1 MHPEACFTQA
11 TKTKPMANATLI
23 ALSTS
28 TSMSILRPHITKP
41 TCKIIRNTQKIAMA
55 AVAPAVI
62 VGGGRVGR
70 ALQDMG
76 KGDDLLVKRGDAVPL
91 HFEGPILVCT
101 RNDDLDAVLDAT
113 PRSRWNDLVFFQN
126 GMMEPWLE
134 SKGLGDADQVLAYF
148 AVSKLGEPPVDGKTD
163 TNPEGLTA
171 AYGKWAYAVAA
182 RLQSGGLSCKVLDK
196 ESFQKQMLEKLIWIC
211 AFMLV
216 GARHP
221 GATVGAVEKEFRSEV
236 SCLIAELASA
246 AASEKGIVF
255 EEAME
260 DRLCA
265 YSRAVAH
272 FPTAV
277 KEFKWRNGWFYS
289 LSNKAIAEGKLDP
302 CPLHTTWLKE
312 LNIV

>member
-1 MHPEACFTQA
+1 
-11 TKTKPMANATLI
+11 MASSLTLSSSLR
-23 ALSTS
+23 LSLPSWRNTH
-28 TSMSILRPHITKP
+28 TAAKP
-41 TCKIIRNTQKIAMA
+41 TYCMA
-55 AVAPAVI
+55 TTTTKVVPAVI

-76 KGDDLLVKRGDAVPL
+76 NGQDLVVKRGESVPL
-91 HFEGPILVCT
+91 DFVGPILVCT
-101 RNDDLDAVLDAT
+101 RNDDLDAVLDST
-113 PRSRWNDLVFFQN
+113 PPSRWNDLVFFQN
-126 GMMEPWLE
+126 GMLEPWLQ
-134 SKGLGDADQVLAYF
+134 SKGLSDANQVLAYF
-148 AVSKLGEPPVDGKTD
+148 AVSKLGESPVDGKTD

-171 AYGKWAYAVAA
+171 AFGNWASDVAS
-182 RLQSGGLSCKVLDK
+182 RLHAASLSCKVLDK
-196 ESFQKQMLEKLIWIC
+196 EAFQKQMLEKLIWIS

-221 GATVGAVEKEFRSEV
+221 GATVGAVEKEYRSEV
-236 SCLIAELASA
+236 SSLIAELASA
-246 AASEKGIVF
+246 AAAEKGLVF

-289 LSNKAIAEGKLDP
+289 LSEKAIVQGKPDP
-302 CPLHTTWLKE
+302 CPLHTAWLKE
-312 LNIV
+312 LKIV